1 MDNYS
6 YKGEEDDSYS
16 DSYYTDY
23 DKYYDEIFL
32 TNVRSV
38 GRGGGGGGGGGG
50 KKPFHSGKGTRA
62 KIANIEKADTHRY
75 R

>member
-1 MDNYS
+1 M
-6 YKGEEDDSYS
+6 
-16 DSYYTDY
+16 
-23 DKYYDEIFL
+23 
-32 TNVRSV
+32 RSV
-38 GRGGGGGGGGGG
+38 GRGKGGGGGGG

>member
-6 YKGEEDDSYS
+6 YSYKDEDLYS
-16 DSYYTDY
+16 SDY

-38 GRGGGGGGGGGG
+38 GGGGGGG

-62 KIANIEKADTHRY
+62 KIANIEKADTHRSVSLKKK
-75 R
+75 